1 MEGFI
6 IRKLLLT
13 IPLLVGITFT
23 TFSLIKALPG
33 DPVYSIVGERSSPE
47 IIEKIRKEIGPDKS
61 IVGQYGG
68 YIKLLMQG
76 ELGRSYFT
84 NRRVSDEIRVKFPN
98 TMRLAFASML
108 IAAPLGV
115 FLGFIAA
122 KKRGGAADRL
132 ITLLSVSGISMP
144 VFWSG
149 LLLMLLFSLRLKLLP
164 PSGTGG
170 IRYLLLPAITLSL
183 PAIATLVRVTR
194 VTVIDIM
201 DTPFIR
207 TARAKGITES
217 GISTIH
223 IFKNAMIP
231 VITIIGLELGSYLN
245 GAVLTETIFG
255 WNGIGR
261 YAMEGI
267 TKRDYPVVMGC
278 LLVGTLV
285 FIFMNLIVDIIYH
298 YVDPRV
304 RVHGTD
310 R

>member
-1 MEGFI
+1 MKGFI
-6 IRKLLLT
+6 LRKLLLT

-47 IIEKIRKEIGPDKS
+47 IIEKIRKEIGADKS

-122 KKRGGAADRL
+122 KKRGGAADRF
-132 ITLLSVSGISMP
+132 ITLLSVSGISVP

-170 IRYLLLPAITLSL
+170 VRYLLLPAITLSL

-201 DTPFIR
+201 DAPFIR

-217 GISTIH
+217 GISAIH
-223 IFKNAMIP
+223 IFKNALIP

-267 TKRDYPVVMGC
+267 IKRDYPVVMGC

-298 YVDPRV
+298 YADPRV